1 MTQVEFLLS
10 KATGKRGKF
19 YDHCFSNSM
28 NNPKLN
34 KIQRRLKDRLD
45 DTSSI
50 ANEQEENSL
59 S

>member
-1 MTQVEFLLS
+1 
-10 KATGKRGKF
+10 
-19 YDHCFSNSM
+19 M

-34 KIQRRLKDRLD
+34 KIQRRLEDRLD

-50 ANEQEENSL
+50 ANEQEEKSL